1 MIKGKIKGNQSAWL
15 PLVSREEIIVKP

>member
-1 MIKGKIKGNQSAWL
+1 MIKGKIKGSQSGWL